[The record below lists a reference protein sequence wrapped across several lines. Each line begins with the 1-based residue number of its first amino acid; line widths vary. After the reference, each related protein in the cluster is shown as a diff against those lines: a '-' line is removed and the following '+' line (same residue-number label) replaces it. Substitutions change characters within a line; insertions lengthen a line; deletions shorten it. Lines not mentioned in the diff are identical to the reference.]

1 MPISCPLRA
10 FSPDAQTTLTYP
22 FPPPLPPPLY
32 PNVPSN
38 RHFYSLPS
46 TTPHTSISPS
56 SSPSCSIA
64 ACPPSSSPTF
74 RSHISTPPAR
84 TPYKSSPS
92 ASEKPPPLQNRSQL
106 IELCPC
112 TPNSSNRCI
121 SRPPLLLR
129 SYHPSNKTYS
139 PLLPHLPAPHLS
151 STPPFPPLPLPPEYP

>member
-56 SSPSCSIA
+56 SSPSCPIA

-74 RSHISTPPAR
+74 HSHISTPSAR

-92 ASEKPPPLQNRSQL
+92 ASEKPPPLQNRSQ
-106 IELCPC
+106 
-112 TPNSSNRCI
+112 
-121 SRPPLLLR
+121 
-129 SYHPSNKTYS
+129 
-139 PLLPHLPAPHLS
+139 HLTLATDASPAPPSCSDHI
-151 STPPFPPLPLPPEYP
+151 TQ